1 MKKIFAFIFCIGS
14 INCWSQAFTKE
25 YNREFANSNDAPAIG
40 KNDHLK
46 KIFRLKGLDIDKIT
60 EFVVIEEQYMDFSSN
75 SSARLFG
82 VVSAGN
88 ESFTYSYQSDLQKY
102 QLTKNFLKQY
112 NKVDANNARS
122 IIYFLTKNKEI
133 DKIEKL
139 AKDEMNNDNSQTVH
153 KWQYEVIAYNANAV
167 NKIRLSY
174 LHETLT
180 KVFH

>member
-1 MKKIFAFIFCIGS
+1 
-14 INCWSQAFTKE
+14 
-25 YNREFANSNDAPAIG
+25 
-40 KNDHLK
+40 
-46 KIFRLKGLDIDKIT
+46 
-60 EFVVIEEQYMDFSSN
+60 MDFSSN